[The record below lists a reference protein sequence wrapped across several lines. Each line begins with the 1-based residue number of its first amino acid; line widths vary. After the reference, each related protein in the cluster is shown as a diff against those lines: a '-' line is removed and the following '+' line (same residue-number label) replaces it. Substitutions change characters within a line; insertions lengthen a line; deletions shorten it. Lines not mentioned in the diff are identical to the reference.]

1 MKKVI
6 VNEEKRVVT
15 ALLGKRRTPFVGIAR
30 CNETAGDQFDELKGV
45 DLAVSRAQLSKAKYR
60 RLELIKK
67 RNSMLKQIEDLG
79 RVIEGREAQ
88 IEELTTKIQTI
99 LDSCE

>member
-6 VNEEKRVVT
+6 VNEEKKVIT

-45 DLAVSRAQLSKAKYR
+45 DLAMKRAMLSKAKFR
-60 RLELIKK
+60 RLELQKK
-67 RNSMLKQIEDLG
+67 RASMLKQIEELD
-79 RVIEGREAQ
+79 RVIETREIQ
-88 IEELTTKIQTI
+88 INELNADIKSI
-99 LDSCE
+99 LDSCQ